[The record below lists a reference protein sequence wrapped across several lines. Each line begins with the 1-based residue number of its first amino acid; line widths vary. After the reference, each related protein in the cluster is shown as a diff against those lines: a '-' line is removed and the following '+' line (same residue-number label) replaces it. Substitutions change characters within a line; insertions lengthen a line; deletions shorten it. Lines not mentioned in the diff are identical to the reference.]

1 MNAPD
6 DSENHNVSSSATA
19 SSGSVAQFDPI
30 QDVVADIKAGKIVI
44 VTDDE
49 DRENEGD
56 LIFAAEKATP
66 ELLAFTIRYT
76 SGVVCVPM
84 LGSELD
90 RLKLPLMMPPQTNT
104 ERLRTAYTI
113 SVDAAQGVST
123 GISAADRAHTI
134 RLLASP
140 QTQPEGFARPGHVFP
155 LRYRE
160 GGVLRRAGHTEAAV
174 DLVRLAGLRP
184 CGVLAEVANDD
195 GTMSRLPELMAFRK
209 QFGLKI
215 CTIQDLI
222 AYRCKEEK
230 LVEQTEVSELQT
242 ACGRFTAYV
251 YRNKLDGRQH
261 LALVKGLIDRETPT
275 LVRVQQGSLINDV
288 FAPTASGRGTRVQDA
303 LAKLAQAEAG
313 VLVYL
318 VQANTGQLLKNMAA
332 DAPRGDQHASEDA
345 ASGRPTTGST
355 ADLRDYGLGAQI
367 LHDLGV
373 RKLRLLTNQPRRVV
387 GLEGFGIELIDQ
399 VSIA

>member
-1 MNAPD
+1 MNAFDPSKD
-6 DSENHNVSSSATA
+6 AHFLPSVPAPTA
-19 SSGSVAQFDPI
+19 SAVEFDRI
-30 QDVVADIKAGKIVI
+30 QDVVADIKAGKVVI

-90 RLKLPLMMPPQTNT
+90 RLKLPLMMPPQANT
-104 ERLRTAYTI
+104 ERLRTAYAI

-123 GISAADRAHTI
+123 GISAADRAYTI

-140 QTQPEGFARPGHVFP
+140 QTQPESFARPGHVFP
-155 LRYRE
+155 LRYCE
-160 GGVLRRAGHTEAAV
+160 GGVLRRAGHTEAAI
-174 DLVRLAGLRP
+174 DLVGLAGLRP

-195 GTMSRLPELMAFRK
+195 GTMSRLPELVAFKR

-230 LVEQTEVSELQT
+230 LVERTETGELPT
-242 ACGRFTAYV
+242 AHGRFTVHV
-251 YRNKLDGRQH
+251 YRNKLDGRRH
-261 LALVKGLIDRETPT
+261 LALVKGSIGRETPV
-275 LVRVQQGSLINDV
+275 LVRVQQGNLMSDV
-288 FAPTASGRGTRVQDA
+288 FATTAAGHGTRLQDA
-303 LAKLAQAEAG
+303 LAKLARAEAG

-318 VQANTGQLLKNMAA
+318 VQADAEHLLKDLAA
-332 DAPRGDQHASEDA
+332 SAPEHDADMPRGVSFNK
-345 ASGRPTTGST
+345 PPVNST

-387 GLEGFGIELIDQ
+387 ALEGFGMELIDQ
-399 VSIA
+399 LPMT

>member
-6 DSENHNVSSSATA
+6 EPEIADVSSSAAT
-19 SSGSVAQFDPI
+19 SPGSVAEFDPI

-56 LIFAAEKATP
+56 LIFAAEEATP

-134 RLLASP
+134 RMLASP
-140 QTQPEGFARPGHVFP
+140 QTQPEGFSRPGHVFP
-155 LRYRE
+155 LRYCE

-195 GTMSRLPELMAFRK
+195 GTMSRLPELMAFKR

-230 LVEQTEVSELQT
+230 LVEQTATSELQT
-242 ACGRFTAYV
+242 AYGQFTAHV

-261 LALVKGLIDRETPT
+261 LALVKGLINRETPT
-275 LVRVQQGSLINDV
+275 LARVQQGSLINDL
-288 FAPTASGRGTRVQDA
+288 FAAAAPGHGTRVQDA
-303 LAKLAQAEAG
+303 LAKLAQAEVG

-318 VQANTGQLLKNMAA
+318 VQANADDLLKEVV
-332 DAPRGDQHASEDA
+332 AS
-345 ASGRPTTGST
+345 ASRLSPPKSREVTLSNPSINST

-373 RKLRLLTNQPRRVV
+373 RKLRLLTSQPRRVV
-387 GLEGFGIELIDQ
+387 ALEGFGIELIDQ
-399 VSIA
+399 VPIT

>member
-1 MNAPD
+1 MNAPKD
-6 DSENHNVSSSATA
+6 FDAHVPASAPM
-19 SSGSVAQFDPI
+19 SSGSTGQFDDI
-30 QDVVADIKAGKIVI
+30 KEVVADIKAGKIVI

-66 ELLAFTIRYT
+66 ELVAFTVRYT

-104 ERLRTAYTI
+104 ERLRTAYTV

-123 GISAADRAHTI
+123 GISAADRAQTI

-140 QTQPEGFARPGHVFP
+140 QTQPDDFARPGHVFP

-174 DLVRLAGLRP
+174 DLVSLAGLRP

-195 GTMSRLPELMAFRK
+195 GTMSRLPELMAFK
-209 QFGLKI
+209 QQFGLKI

-230 LVEQTEVSELQT
+230 LVERTETGDLQT
-242 ACGRFTAYV
+242 AHGRFTAHV

-261 LALVKGLIDRETPT
+261 LALVKGIINSEAPA
-275 LVRVQQGSLINDV
+275 LVRVQQSSLVNDI
-288 FAPTASGRGTRVQDA
+288 FATGASDRGTRLQDA
-303 LAKLAQAEAG
+303 LAKLAQAEVG

-318 VQANTGQLLKNMAA
+318 IQANAERLLENAATGVSRHES
-332 DAPRGDQHASEDA
+332 PTSEGASPGKL
-345 ASGRPTTGST
+345 SMSST

-373 RKLRLLTNQPRRVV
+373 RKLRLLTSYPRRVV
-387 GLEGFGIELIDQ
+387 ALEGFGIELIDQ
-399 VSIA
+399 VPLT

>member
-1 MNAPD
+1 MNAPA
-6 DSENHNVSSSATA
+6 DSETPRVLS
-19 SSGSVAQFDPI
+19 SVAPGATTDFDSI
-30 QDVVADIKAGKIVI
+30 QDVVADIRAGKVVI

-56 LIFAAEKATP
+56 LIFAAEKATS

-104 ERLRTAYTI
+104 ERLRTAYTV
-113 SVDAAQGVST
+113 SVDAAQGVAT
-123 GISAADRAHTI
+123 GISAADRAHSI

-140 QTQPEGFARPGHVFP
+140 QTQPEDFARPGHVFP
-155 LRYRE
+155 LRYCE

-174 DLVRLAGLRP
+174 DLVSLAGLRP

-195 GTMSRLPELMAFRK
+195 GTMSRLPDLMTFKK

-230 LVEQTEVSELQT
+230 LVERMETGELET
-242 ACGRFTAYV
+242 GHGRFTAHV

-261 LALVKGLIDRETPT
+261 FALVKGVIDRETPV
-275 LVRVQQGSLINDV
+275 LARVQQSNLVNDI
-288 FAPTASGRGTRVQDA
+288 FSTGASGQGARLQDA
-303 LAKLAQAEAG
+303 LAKLAQAETG

-318 VQANTGQLLKNMAA
+318 TQANVERLLGDTTATA
-332 DAPRGDQHASEDA
+332 SRRDALAPESASA
-345 ASGRPTTGST
+345 NKPSINST

-373 RKLRLLTNQPRRVV
+373 RKLRLLTSYPRRVV
-387 GLEGFGIELIDQ
+387 ALEGFGMELIDQ
-399 VSIA
+399 VPLL

>member
-1 MNAPD
+1 MNAPA
-6 DSENHNVSSSATA
+6 DSENTSVLPF
-19 SSGSVAQFDPI
+19 GSTPPGVVAEFDRIP
-30 QDVVADIKAGKIVI
+30 DVVADIRAGKVVI

-134 RLLASP
+134 RQLASP
-140 QTQPEGFARPGHVFP
+140 QTQAEGFARPGHVFP
-155 LRYRE
+155 LRYCE
-160 GGVLRRAGHTEAAV
+160 GGVLRRAGHTEAAI
-174 DLVRLAGLRP
+174 DLVSLAGLRP

-195 GTMSRLPELMAFRK
+195 GTMSRLPELMAFKK

-222 AYRCKEEK
+222 AYRCKEER
-230 LVEQTEVSELQT
+230 LVERTETGELQT
-242 ACGRFTAYV
+242 AHGQFTVHV

-261 LALVKGLIDRETPT
+261 LALVKGTISSEKPILA
-275 LVRVQQGSLINDV
+275 RVQQGSLINDI
-288 FAPTASGRGTRVQDA
+288 FAPVAPRHGTRLQDV

-318 VQANTGQLLKNMAA
+318 MQVNTGSLLRDNISSALQHGPAA
-332 DAPRGDQHASEDA
+332 TGDASFNKPLSN
-345 ASGRPTTGST
+345 ST

-373 RKLRLLTNQPRRVV
+373 RKLRLLTSQPRRVIA
-387 GLEGFGIELIDQ
+387 LEGFGIELVDQ
-399 VSIA
+399 IPMA